1 MASLEEIRDARLKKI
16 DLLQEAGMDPYP
28 ASVPKDMSLKEA
40 VLNFETLEKD
50 NRPISL
56 TGRIMAIRGQGAIQF
71 IVLQEGQDQF
81 QAVLKKD
88 EIDEKSFALFQDA
101 VDMGDIISVTG
112 SLFVTKRGQQSL
124 LIASWQMASKSLRPL
139 PEKWHGLADQDTKY
153 RQRYLEIISDSS
165 VYERF
170 LLRSKIV
177 KAVREYMENQLN
189 FIEIETP
196 ILQNQ
201 AGGAMADVFHTH
213 HNALDQDMVLRI
225 ALELD
230 HKILMVAGYDRIYEI
245 GKIFRNEG
253 MDPTHLQEFTMIEWY
268 AAWATLE
275 ENLQWTEDMIKSIV
289 RDVTKQAEVTVLD
302 KEGNEHTV
310 DLLAPWQRVQFGDL
324 IRENADLD
332 MNTASLEEIKAKASE
347 WGMPDEDIATTGR
360 ANLLDFVYKKSARVN
375 IIQPTFVMGYPS
387 DLKPLAKPNDDGTA
401 QVAQLVVAG
410 AEITNQYGELI
421 NPITQRKLLEDQ
433 AAAKAAG
440 DVEAMDID
448 ERFLTAMEH
457 GMPPM
462 TGFGMGVDRLVALL
476 TEQRTLRDVIFFPMV
491 KNK

>member
-1 MASLEEIRDARLKKI
+1 
-16 DLLQEAGMDPYP
+16 
-28 ASVPKDMSLKEA
+28 
-40 VLNFETLEKD
+40 
-50 NRPISL
+50 
-56 TGRIMAIRGQGAIQF
+56 
-71 IVLQEGQDQF
+71 
-81 QAVLKKD
+81 
-88 EIDEKSFALFQDA
+88 
-101 VDMGDIISVTG
+101 
-112 SLFVTKRGQQSL
+112 
-124 LIASWQMASKSLRPL
+124 
-139 PEKWHGLADQDTKY
+139 
-153 RQRYLEIISDSS
+153 
-165 VYERF
+165 
-170 LLRSKIV
+170 LRSKIV